1 MFYFYAQLFSKQ
13 NLTIPPSLDEEP
25 HIYHFLPPLFTFLEF
40 VCIKGWLMVSEA
52 MLNPFGDDDVDIP
65 AGRIIAR
72 NIQVYVRA
80 V

>member
-1 MFYFYAQLFSKQ
+1 
-13 NLTIPPSLDEEP
+13 
-25 HIYHFLPPLFTFLEF
+25 
-40 VCIKGWLMVSEA
+40 MVSEA

-65 AGRIIAR
+65 ADRIIAR